1 MKIEV
6 KVETRHCR
14 GLTSSEGR
22 TFVPP
27 SLSACLSSY
36 LENNLT
42 EVLLTGYDF
51 ALSNVPFETTSNSP
65 LVGL

>member
-1 MKIEV
+1 M
-6 KVETRHCR
+6 ETRHR
-14 GLTSSEGR
+14 KGLTGSEGR
-22 TFVPP
+22 TFVHP
-27 SLSACLSSY
+27 SLLIACFPSY

-51 ALSNVPFETTSNSP
+51 ALSNVPFEAANTSP